1 MGILYFVY
9 SHWFGN
15 NIYGICLVI
24 FVMSFS
30 CLDAQSLAY
39 ESIGSFKNGCLLLGG
54 LFLYDIFWV
63 FGTEVMV
70 KVATG
75 VKGPI
80 KFVFPKALPAP
91 LEYTRESFSMLG
103 LGDVV
108 VPGFFI
114 AFLLAFDAYNARKE
128 GKNTTE
134 STDWSK
140 PYFHTGCVFYALAL
154 LVTVVVMIAFK
165 HAQVGA
171 GERSDA

>member
-1 MGILYFVY
+1 
-9 SHWFGN
+9 
-15 NIYGICLVI
+15 
-24 FVMSFS
+24 
-30 CLDAQSLAY
+30 
-39 ESIGSFKNGCLLLGG
+39 
-54 LFLYDIFWV
+54 
-63 FGTEVMV
+63 MV

-80 KFVFPKALPAP
+80 KFVFPKSLPAP
-91 LEYTRESFSMLG
+91 LEYSREGFSMLG

-114 AFLLAFDAYNARKE
+114 AFLLAFDAYNARKA

-154 LVTVVVMIAFK
+154 LLTVVVMIAWK
-165 HAQVGA
+165 HAQVGI
-171 GERSDA
+171 GRGSDG

>member
-1 MGILYFVY
+1 LG
-9 SHWFGN
+9 
-15 NIYGICLVI
+15 
-24 FVMSFS
+24 
-30 CLDAQSLAY
+30 Y
-39 ESIGSFKNGCLLLGG
+39 ESIGSFKNGFILMAG

-91 LEYTRESFSMLG
+91 NEYTREYYSMLG

-128 GKNTTE
+128 GKDTLT
-134 STDWSK
+134 SADWKK
-140 PYFHTGCVFYALAL
+140 PYFHTCCVFYALAL
-154 LVTVVVMIAFK
+154 LATVVVMLYFK
-165 HAQVGA
+165 HAQVMLGM
-171 GERSDA
+171 DV

>member
-1 MGILYFVY
+1 
-9 SHWFGN
+9 
-15 NIYGICLVI
+15 
-24 FVMSFS
+24 
-30 CLDAQSLAY
+30 
-39 ESIGSFKNGCLLLGG
+39 
-54 LFLYDIFWV
+54 
-63 FGTEVMV
+63 MV

-80 KFVFPKALPAP
+80 KFVFPKSLPAP
-91 LEYTRESFSMLG
+91 LEYSREGFSMLG

-154 LVTVVVMIAFK
+154 LLTVVVMIAWK
-165 HAQVGA
+165 HAQVGM
-171 GERSDA
+171 GRRSDG

>member
-1 MGILYFVY
+1 
-9 SHWFGN
+9 
-15 NIYGICLVI
+15 
-24 FVMSFS
+24 MS
-30 CLDAQSLAY
+30 
-39 ESIGSFKNGCLLLGG
+39 G

-80 KFVFPKALPAP
+80 KFVFPKSLPAP
-91 LEYTRESFSMLG
+91 TEYTREFFSMLG

-128 GKNTTE
+128 GIDTMQSTE
-134 STDWSK
+134 WKK
-140 PYFHTGCVFYALAL
+140 PYFHTCMVFYGLAL
-154 LVTVVVMIAFK
+154 LMTVVVMLVFK
-165 HAQVGA
+165 HAQVG
-171 GERSDA
+171 ENDDDDD

>member
-1 MGILYFVY
+1 M
-9 SHWFGN
+9 
-15 NIYGICLVI
+15 
-24 FVMSFS
+24 
-30 CLDAQSLAY
+30 
-39 ESIGSFKNGCLLLGG
+39 
-54 LFLYDIFWV
+54 
-63 FGTEVMV
+63 

-80 KFVFPKALPAP
+80 KFVFPKVLPAP

-134 STDWSK
+134 NTDWSK
-140 PYFHTGCVFYALAL
+140 PYFHTGIIFYALAL
-154 LVTVVVMIAFK
+154 LITVVVMIAFK
-165 HAQVGA
+165 HAQVGVG
-171 GERSDA
+171 GEGNA